1 MVSTPK
7 APKAPDP
14 TQTAA
19 AQTATNVDTAIANA
33 GLSHTNQYTPD
44 GSLEYKVSGYQTM
57 TDQNGKTYR
66 LPTYSAY
73 QTYSPE
79 NQAIYDQ
86 TQQTQ
91 LGLARL
97 ANDQTGKIS
106 GILGTNVDLSAG
118 NVDKYVNDHWQSGFN
133 NQWDR
138 DQASLDQSLADKGIS
153 MGSAAYDNALR
164 DFSTRKQAASD
175 QYLGDMYSS
184 AQNSILTERNQ
195 PLNEISAL
203 MSGSQV
209 HQPSYVN
216 TPTTQLPTVDQ
227 AGLINEN
234 FNQQMGQYNQ
244 QLAQSNAAMGG
255 LFGLGSSLLG
265 GWAMGSDR
273 RLKEDI
279 RRVGTLDNGLPVYA
293 FRYKK
298 GGPTQIGLMSDDV
311 REVHPESVFED
322 ADGFDRVDYEKAVV

>member
-57 TDQNGKTYR
+57 KDQTGKTYQ

-73 QTYSPE
+73 QTYSPQ

-118 NVDKYVNDHWQSGFN
+118 NVDNYVNDHWQSGFN

-153 MGSAAYDNALR
+153 MGSAAYDNAMR

-175 QYLGDMYSS
+175 QYLGDMYSN
-184 AQNSILTERNQ
+184 AQNAILTERNQ
-195 PLNEISAL
+195 PMNEISAL

-209 HQPSYVN
+209 HQPNYVN
-216 TPTTQLPTVDQ
+216 TPTTQLPNVDQ
-227 AGLINEN
+227 AGLINDN
-234 FNQQMGQYNQ
+234 FNQKMGLYDRQV
-244 QLAQSNAAMGG
+244 AQSNAAMGG
-255 LFGLGSSLLG
+255 LFGLGGTLLG
-265 GWAMGSDR
+265 GWAKSDR

-279 RRVGTLDNGLPVYA
+279 KRVGTLDNGLPVYA
-293 FRYKK
+293 FRYKD

-311 REVHPESVFED
+311 RKTHPDAVFEH
-322 ADGFDRVDYEKAVV
+322 ADGFDRVFYERAVA

>member
-7 APKAPDP
+7 APKTPDP

-57 TDQNGKTYR
+57 TDQNGKTYK

-73 QTYSPE
+73 QSYSPE

-97 ANDQTGKIS
+97 ANDQTAKVS

-118 NVDKYVNDHWQSGFN
+118 NVDKYVNDHWRSGFD
-133 NQWDR
+133 NQWNR
-138 DQASLDQSLADKGIS
+138 DQASLEQSLADKGIA
-153 MGSAAYDNALR
+153 MGSAAYDNAMR

-175 QYLGDMYSS
+175 QYLGDMYSN

-234 FNQQMGQYNQ
+234 FNQKMGLYDRQVSQ
-244 QLAQSNAAMGG
+244 ANAAMGG
-255 LFGLGSSLLG
+255 LFGLGGTLLG
-265 GWAMGSDR
+265 GWAKSDR

-293 FRYKK
+293 FRYKE
-298 GGPTQIGLMSDDV
+298 GGQMQIGLMSDDV
-311 REVHPESVFED
+311 RKIHPDAVFEH
-322 ADGFDRVDYEKAVV
+322 ADGFDRVNYERAVA

>member
-44 GSLEYKVSGYQTM
+44 GSLEYRVTGYQTM
-57 TDQNGKTYR
+57 TDQNGKTYK

-97 ANDQTGKIS
+97 ANDQTAKVS

-118 NVDKYVNDHWQSGFN
+118 NVDKYVNDHWRSGFD
-133 NQWDR
+133 NQWNR
-138 DQASLDQSLADKGIS
+138 DQASLEQSLADKGIS
-153 MGSAAYDNALR
+153 MAAAYENAMR

-175 QYLGDMYSS
+175 QYLGDMYSN

-234 FNQQMGQYNQ
+234 FNQKMGVYDRQV
-244 QLAQSNAAMGG
+244 AQSNAAMGG
-255 LFGLGSSLLG
+255 LFGLGGTLLG
-265 GWAMGSDR
+265 GWAKSDR
-273 RLKEDI
+273 RLKQDI
-279 RRVGTLDNGLPVYA
+279 RRVGTLDNGLSVYA
-293 FRYKK
+293 FRYKE
-298 GGPTQIGLMSDDV
+298 GGPMQIGLMSDDV
-311 REVHPESVFED
+311 RKIHPDAVFEH
-322 ADGFDRVDYEKAVV
+322 ADGFDRVDYGRAVG

>member
-44 GSLEYKVSGYQTM
+44 GSLEYKVTGYQTM
-57 TDQNGKTYR
+57 KDQNGKSYQ

-73 QTYSPE
+73 QSYSPE

-97 ANDQTGKIS
+97 ASDQTGKIS
-106 GILGTNVDLSAG
+106 GILGTNIDLSAG
-118 NVDKYVNDHWQSGFN
+118 NVDKYVNDHWRSGFD

-138 DQASLDQSLADKGIS
+138 DQASLEQSLADKGIA
-153 MGSAAYDNALR
+153 MGSEAYDNAMR

-175 QYLGDMYSS
+175 QYLGDMYSN

-209 HQPSYVN
+209 HQPNYVN
-216 TPTTQLPTVDQ
+216 TPTTELRPSTRP
-227 AGLINEN
+227 G
-234 FNQQMGQYNQ
+234 
-244 QLAQSNAAMGG
+244 
-255 LFGLGSSLLG
+255 
-265 GWAMGSDR
+265 
-273 RLKEDI
+273 
-279 RRVGTLDNGLPVYA
+279 
-293 FRYKK
+293 
-298 GGPTQIGLMSDDV
+298 
-311 REVHPESVFED
+311 
-322 ADGFDRVDYEKAVV
+322 

>member
-44 GSLEYKVSGYQTM
+44 GSLEYKVTGYQTM
-57 TDQNGKTYR
+57 KDQNGKSYQ

-73 QTYSPE
+73 QSYSPE

-86 TQQTQ
+86 TQLTQ

-97 ANDQTGKIS
+97 ASDQTGKIS
-106 GILGTNVDLSAG
+106 SILGTNVDLSAG
-118 NVDKYVNDHWQSGFN
+118 NVDQYVNDHWRSGFD
-133 NQWDR
+133 NQWSR
-138 DQASLDQSLADKGIS
+138 DQASLEQSLADKGIA
-153 MGSAAYDNALR
+153 MGSEAYDNAMR

-175 QYLGDMYSS
+175 QYLGDMYSN

-209 HQPSYVN
+209 HQPNYVN
-216 TPTTQLPTVDQ
+216 TPTTELPTVDQ
-227 AGLINEN
+227 AGLINQN
-234 FNQQMGQYNQ
+234 FNQKMGLYNQ

-255 LFGLGSSLLG
+255 LFGLGGTLLG
-265 GWAMGSDR
+265 GWAKSDR

-279 RRVGTLDNGLPVYA
+279 SRVGTLDNGLPIYA
-293 FRYKK
+293 FRYKA
-298 GGPTQIGLMSDDV
+298 GGPMQVGLMSDDV
-311 REVHPESVFED
+311 RKTHPDAVFEH
-322 ADGFDRVDYEKAVV
+322 ADGFDRVDYERAVA

>member
-44 GSLEYKVSGYQTM
+44 GSLEYRVSGYQTM

-97 ANDQTGKIS
+97 ANDQTAKVS

-118 NVDKYVNDHWQSGFN
+118 NVDKYVNDHWRSGFD
-133 NQWDR
+133 NQWNRDR
-138 DQASLDQSLADKGIS
+138 ASLEQSLADKGIA
-153 MGSAAYDNALR
+153 MGSAAYDNAMR

-175 QYLGDMYSS
+175 QYLGDMYSN

-216 TPTTQLPTVDQ
+216 TPATQLPTVDQ

-234 FNQQMGQYNQ
+234 FNQKMGLYNQ

-255 LFGLGSSLLG
+255 LFGLGGSLLG
-265 GWAMGSDR
+265 GWAKSDR

-293 FRYKK
+293 FRYKE
-298 GGPTQIGLMSDDV
+298 GGPMQIGLMSDDV
-311 REVHPESVFED
+311 REIHPDAVFEH
-322 ADGFDRVDYEKAVV
+322 ADGFDRVNYERAVA

>member
-44 GSLEYKVSGYQTM
+44 GSLEYKVTGKSTM
-57 TDQNGKTYR
+57 TDQNGKTYN
-66 LPTYSAY
+66 LPVYSAY
-73 QTYSPE
+73 QTLSPQ

-86 TQQTQ
+86 SQQTQ
-91 LGLARL
+91 LGLAKL
-97 ANDQTGKIS
+97 ANDQTQKVS
-106 GILGTNVDLSAG
+106 GILGTNVDLSSG
-118 NVDKYVNDHWQSGFN
+118 NVDKYVNDHWRAGFD

-138 DQASLDQSLADKGIS
+138 EQASLDQSLADKGIA
-153 MGSAAYDNALR
+153 MGSAAYDNAMR
-164 DFSTRKQAASD
+164 DFTTRKQAAAD
-175 QYLGDMYSS
+175 QYLGDMYSN

-209 HQPSYVN
+209 NQPNYVN

-234 FNQQMGQYNQ
+234 FNQKMGIYNQ
-244 QLAQSNAAMGG
+244 QVAARNSAMGG
-255 LFGLGSSLLG
+255 LFGLGGSLLG
-265 GWAMGSDR
+265 GWAMG
-273 RLKEDI
+273 
-279 RRVGTLDNGLPVYA
+279 GL
-293 FRYKK
+293 
-298 GGPTQIGLMSDDV
+298 
-311 REVHPESVFED
+311 
-322 ADGFDRVDYEKAVV
+322 

>member
-44 GSLEYKVSGYQTM
+44 GSLEYKVTGYQTM
-57 TDQNGKTYR
+57 TDQNGKTYK

-97 ANDQTGKIS
+97 ANDQTAKVS
-106 GILGTNVDLSAG
+106 GILGSNVDLSAG
-118 NVDKYVNDHWQSGFN
+118 NVDKYVNNHWQSGFN

-138 DQASLDQSLADKGIS
+138 DQASLEQSLADKGIS
-153 MGSAAYDNALR
+153 MGSAAYDNAMR

-175 QYLGDMYSS
+175 QYLGDMYSN
-184 AQNSILTERNQ
+184 AQNAILTERNL

-209 HQPSYVN
+209 HQPTYVN
-216 TPTTQLPTVDQ
+216 TPSTQLPTVDQ

-234 FNQQMGQYNQ
+234 FNQKMGLYDRRV
-244 QLAQSNAAMGG
+244 AQSNAAMGG
-255 LFGLGSSLLG
+255 LFGLGGTLLG
-265 GWAMGSDR
+265 GWAKSDR
-273 RLKEDI
+273 RLKQDI
-279 RRVGTLDNGLPVYA
+279 KRVGALENGLPVYA
-293 FRYKK
+293 FRYKD
-298 GGPTQIGLMSDDV
+298 GGPMQLGLMSDDV
-311 REVHPESVFED
+311 RKTHPDAVVEH
-322 ADGFDRVDYEKAVV
+322 ADGFDRVDYERAVA

>member
-86 TQQTQ
+86 TQ

-106 GILGTNVDLSAG
+106 GVLGTNVDLSAG
-118 NVDKYVNDHWQSGFN
+118 NVGKYVNDHWQSGFN

-138 DQASLDQSLADKGIS
+138 NQASLDQSLADKGIS
-153 MGSAAYDNALR
+153 MGSAAYDNAMR

-175 QYLGDMYSS
+175 QYLGDMYSN

-234 FNQQMGQYNQ
+234 FNQKMGLYDRQV
-244 QLAQSNAAMGG
+244 AQSNAAMGG
-255 LFGLGSSLLG
+255 LFGLGGSLLG
-265 GWAMGSDR
+265 GWAKSDR

-279 RRVGTLDNGLPVYA
+279 KRVGTLDNGLPVYA
-293 FRYKK
+293 FKYKD
-298 GGPTQIGLMSDDV
+298 GGPMQIGLMSDDV
-311 REVHPESVFED
+311 RTMHPDAVFEH
-322 ADGFDRVDYEKAVV
+322 ADGFDRVDYGRAVG

>member
-44 GSLEYKVSGYQTM
+44 GSLEYKVTGYQTM
-57 TDQNGKTYR
+57 KDQNGKSYQ

-73 QTYSPE
+73 QSYSPE

-97 ANDQTGKIS
+97 ASDQTGKIS

-118 NVDKYVNDHWQSGFN
+118 NVDKYVNDHWRSGFD
-133 NQWDR
+133 NQWSR
-138 DQASLDQSLADKGIS
+138 DQASLEQSLADKGIA
-153 MGSAAYDNALR
+153 MGSEAYDNAMR

-175 QYLGDMYSS
+175 QYLGDMYSN

-209 HQPSYVN
+209 HQPNYVN
-216 TPTTQLPTVDQ
+216 TPTTELPTVDQ
-227 AGLINEN
+227 AGLINQN
-234 FNQQMGQYNQ
+234 FNQKMGLYNQ

-255 LFGLGSSLLG
+255 LFGLGGTLLG
-265 GWAMGSDR
+265 GWAKSDR

-279 RRVGTLDNGLPVYA
+279 SRVGTLDNGLPIYA
-293 FRYKK
+293 FRYKA
-298 GGPTQIGLMSDDV
+298 GGPMQIGLMSDDV
-311 REVHPESVFED
+311 RKTHPDAVFEH
-322 ADGFDRVDYEKAVV
+322 ADGFDRVDYERAVA

>member
-44 GSLEYKVSGYQTM
+44 GSLEYRVSGYQTM

-97 ANDQTGKIS
+97 ANDQTAKVS

-118 NVDKYVNDHWQSGFN
+118 NVDKYVNDHWRSGFD
-133 NQWDR
+133 NQWNR
-138 DQASLDQSLADKGIS
+138 DQASLEQSLADKGIA
-153 MGSAAYDNALR
+153 MGSAAYDNAMR

-175 QYLGDMYSS
+175 QYLGDMYSN

-216 TPTTQLPTVDQ
+216 TPATQLPTVDQ

-234 FNQQMGQYNQ
+234 FNQKMGLYNQ

-255 LFGLGSSLLG
+255 LFGLGGSLLG
-265 GWAMGSDR
+265 GWAKSDR

-293 FRYKK
+293 FRYKE
-298 GGPTQIGLMSDDV
+298 GGPMQIGLMSDDV
-311 REVHPESVFED
+311 REIHPDAVFEH
-322 ADGFDRVDYEKAVV
+322 ADGFDRVNYERAVA

>member
-7 APKAPDP
+7 PPKAPDP

-44 GSLEYKVSGYQTM
+44 GSLEYKVSGYTPM
-57 TDQNGKTYR
+57 TDQNGKTYQM
-66 LPTYSAY
+66 PNYSAY
-73 QTYSPE
+73 QTYSPQ

-91 LGLARL
+91 LGLSKL
-97 ANDQTGKIS
+97 ANEQTGKIS
-106 GILGTNVDLSAG
+106 GILGTNIDLSAG
-118 NVDKYVNDHWQSGFN
+118 NVDKYANDHWQGGFN

-138 DQASLDQSLADKGIS
+138 DQKSLDQSLADKGIS
-153 MGSAAYDNALR
+153 MGSEAYNNALR

-175 QYLGDMYSS
+175 QYLGDMYSN

-209 HQPSYVN
+209 NQPNYVDS
-216 TPTTQLPTVDQ
+216 PTTQLPTVDQ

-234 FNQQMGQYNQ
+234 YNQQMGQYNQ
-244 QLAQSNAAMGG
+244 QVAKSNAAMGG

-279 RRVGTLDNGLPVYA
+279 KRVGTLDNGLPVYV

-322 ADGFDRVDYEKAVV
+322 AEGFDRVDYEKAVL

>member
-44 GSLEYKVSGYQTM
+44 GSLEYRVTGYQTM
-57 TDQNGKTYR
+57 TDQNGKTYK
-66 LPTYSAY
+66 LPTNSAY

-97 ANDQTGKIS
+97 ANEQTRKVS

-118 NVDKYVNDHWQSGFN
+118 NVDKYVNDHWRSGFD
-133 NQWDR
+133 NQWNR
-138 DQASLDQSLADKGIS
+138 DQASLEQSLADKGIA
-153 MGSAAYDNALR
+153 MGSAAYDNAMR

-175 QYLGDMYSS
+175 QYHGDMYSN

-234 FNQQMGQYNQ
+234 FNQKIGLYNQ

-255 LFGLGSSLLG
+255 LFGLGGSLLG
-265 GWAMGSDR
+265 GWAKSDR

-279 RRVGTLDNGLPVYA
+279 KRVGTLDNGLPVYA
-293 FRYKK
+293 FRYTE

-311 REVHPESVFED
+311 RETHPDAVFEHE
-322 ADGFDRVDYEKAVV
+322 DGFDRVDYGRAVG

>member
-19 AQTATNVDTAIANA
+19 AQTATNVDTAIANS
-33 GLSHTNQYTPD
+33 GLSYVNQYTPD
-44 GSLEYKVSGYQTM
+44 GSLEYKVTGNQTM
-57 TDQNGKTYR
+57 TDQNGKTYQIPIR
-66 LPTYSAY
+66 SAY

-91 LGLARL
+91 LGLSKL
-97 ANDQTGKIS
+97 ANEQTGKIS
-106 GILGTNVDLSAG
+106 GILGTNVDLSSD
-118 NVDKYVNDHWQSGFN
+118 NVDKYANDHWQGGFN

-138 DQASLDQSLADKGIS
+138 DQKSLDQSLADKGIA
-153 MGSAAYDNALR
+153 MGSEAYSNALR

-175 QYLGDMYSS
+175 QYLGDMYSN

-203 MSGSQV
+203 MTGSQV
-209 HQPSYVN
+209 NQPNYVN
-216 TPTTQLPTVDQ
+216 SPTTQLPTVDQ

-234 FNQQMGQYNQ
+234 YNQQMGAYNQ
-244 QLAQSNAAMGG
+244 QVAKSNAAMGG

-279 RRVGTLDNGLPVYA
+279 KRVGTLDNGLPVYV

-322 ADGFDRVDYEKAVV
+322 AEGFDRVDYEKAVV

>member
-44 GSLEYKVSGYQTM
+44 GSLEYRVSGYQTM
-57 TDQNGKTYR
+57 TVQNGKTYR

-97 ANDQTGKIS
+97 ANDQTAKVS

-118 NVDKYVNDHWQSGFN
+118 NVDKYVNDHWRSGFD
-133 NQWDR
+133 NQWNR
-138 DQASLDQSLADKGIS
+138 DQASLEQSLADKGIA
-153 MGSAAYDNALR
+153 MGSAAYDNAMR

-175 QYLGDMYSS
+175 QYLGDMYSN

-216 TPTTQLPTVDQ
+216 TPATQLPTVDQ

-234 FNQQMGQYNQ
+234 FNQKMGLYNQ

-255 LFGLGSSLLG
+255 LFGLGGSLLG
-265 GWAMGSDR
+265 GWAKSDR

-293 FRYKK
+293 FRYKE
-298 GGPTQIGLMSDDV
+298 GGPMQIGLMSDDV
-311 REVHPESVFED
+311 REIHPDAVFEH
-322 ADGFDRVDYEKAVV
+322 ADGFDRVNYERAVA

>member
-44 GSLEYKVSGYQTM
+44 GSLEYKVTSKTLM
-57 TDQNGKTYR
+57 KDQNGKTYE
-66 LPTYSAY
+66 LPNYSAY
-73 QTYSPE
+73 QTLSPQ

-86 TQQTQ
+86 SQQTQ
-91 LGLARL
+91 LGLAKL
-97 ANDQTGKIS
+97 ANDQTQKVS
-106 GILGTNVDLSAG
+106 GILGTNVDLSSG

-138 DQASLDQSLADKGIS
+138 EQASLDQSLADKGIS
-153 MGSAAYDNALR
+153 MGSAAYDNAMR
-164 DFSTRKQAASD
+164 DFSTRKQAAAD
-175 QYLGDMYSS
+175 QYLGDMYSN

-209 HQPSYVN
+209 NQPNYVN

-234 FNQQMGQYNQ
+234 FNQKMNIYNQ
-244 QLAQSNAAMGG
+244 EVARSNAAMGG
-255 LFGLGSSLLG
+255 LFGLGGSLLG
-265 GWAMGSDR
+265 GWAMSDC
-273 RLKEDI
+273 RLKRDI
-279 RRVGTLDNGLPVYA
+279 HQIGETACGLPVYEYEYVWGGGRQVGFMA
-293 FRYKK
+293 DEVEAIAPHAVAEGPGGYKMVNYA
-298 GGPTQIGLMSDDV
+298 GIL
-311 REVHPESVFED
+311 
-322 ADGFDRVDYEKAVV
+322 

>member
-44 GSLEYKVSGYQTM
+44 GSLEYKVTSKSIM
-57 TDQNGKTYR
+57 KDQNGKTYE
-66 LPTYSAY
+66 LPVYSAY

-118 NVDKYVNDHWQSGFN
+118 NVDKYVNNHWQSGFD
-133 NQWDR
+133 NQWNR
-138 DQASLDQSLADKGIS
+138 DQASLEQSLADKGIA
-153 MGSAAYDNALR
+153 MGSAAYDNAMR

-175 QYLGDMYSS
+175 QYLGDMYSN
-184 AQNSILTERNQ
+184 AQNAILTERNQ

-209 HQPSYVN
+209 HQPNYVN
-216 TPTTQLPTVDQ
+216 TPTTQLPNVDQ

-234 FNQQMGQYNQ
+234 FNQKMGLYDRQV
-244 QLAQSNAAMGG
+244 AQSNAAMGG

-265 GWAMGSDR
+265 GWAMKSDR

-279 RRVGTLDNGLPVYA
+279 KRVGTLENGLPVYA
-293 FRYKK
+293 FRYKE
-298 GGPTQIGLMSDDV
+298 GGPMQLGLMSDDV
-311 REVHPESVFED
+311 RKTHPDAVFEH
-322 ADGFDRVDYEKAVV
+322 ADGFDRVDHERAVT

>member
-44 GSLEYKVSGYQTM
+44 GSLEYRVSGYQTM

-97 ANDQTGKIS
+97 ANDQTAKVS

-118 NVDKYVNDHWQSGFN
+118 NVDKYVNDHWRSGFDD
-133 NQWDR
+133 QWNR
-138 DQASLDQSLADKGIS
+138 DQASLEQSLADKGIA
-153 MGSAAYDNALR
+153 MGSAAYDNAMR

-175 QYLGDMYSS
+175 QYLGDMYSN

-216 TPTTQLPTVDQ
+216 TPATQLPTVDQ

-234 FNQQMGQYNQ
+234 FNQKMGLYNQ
-244 QLAQSNAAMGG
+244 QLAQSNAATGG
-255 LFGLGSSLLG
+255 LFGLGGSLLG
-265 GWAMGSDR
+265 GWAKSDR

-293 FRYKK
+293 FRYKE
-298 GGPTQIGLMSDDV
+298 GGPMQIGLMSDDV
-311 REVHPESVFED
+311 REIHPDAVFEL
-322 ADGFDRVDYEKAVV
+322 ADGFDRVNYERAVA

>member
-44 GSLEYKVSGYQTM
+44 GSLEYKISSYTPM

-66 LPTYSAY
+66 MPVYSAY
-73 QTYSPE
+73 QSYSPE

-91 LGLARL
+91 LGLAKL
-97 ANDQTGKIS
+97 ANDQTNKIS
-106 GILGTNVDLSAG
+106 GVLGTNVDLSAG
-118 NVDKYVNDHWQSGFN
+118 NVDKYVNGHWRSGFN

-153 MGSAAYDNALR
+153 MGSAAYDNAMG

-175 QYLGDMYSS
+175 QYLGDMYSN

-227 AGLINEN
+227 A
-234 FNQQMGQYNQ
+234 
-244 QLAQSNAAMGG
+244 
-255 LFGLGSSLLG
+255 
-265 GWAMGSDR
+265 
-273 RLKEDI
+273 
-279 RRVGTLDNGLPVYA
+279 
-293 FRYKK
+293 
-298 GGPTQIGLMSDDV
+298 
-311 REVHPESVFED
+311 
-322 ADGFDRVDYEKAVV
+322 

>member
-44 GSLEYKVSGYQTM
+44 GALEYKVSGYQTM

-86 TQQTQ
+86 TQNTQ

-106 GILGTNVDLSAG
+106 GVLGTNVDLSAG

-175 QYLGDMYSS
+175 QYLGDMYSN

-203 MSGSQV
+203 LSGSQV

-234 FNQQMGQYNQ
+234 YNQQMGQYNQ
-244 QLAQSNAAMGG
+244 QLAKSNAAMGG

-273 RLKEDI
+273 RLKENI
-279 RRVGTLDNGLPVYA
+279 RRVGTLDNGLPVYS

>member
-57 TDQNGKTYR
+57 KDQTGKTYQ

-97 ANDQTGKIS
+97 ANDQTNKIS
-106 GILGTNVDLSAG
+106 GVLGTNVDLSSG
-118 NVDKYVNDHWQSGFN
+118 NVDKYVNNHWQSGFD
-133 NQWDR
+133 NQWNR

-153 MGSAAYDNALR
+153 MGSAAYDNAMR

-175 QYLGDMYSS
+175 QYLGDMYSN
-184 AQNSILTERNQ
+184 AQNAILTERNQ

-216 TPTTQLPTVDQ
+216 SPTTQLPTVDQ

-234 FNQQMGQYNQ
+234 YNQKMGQYNQ
-244 QLAQSNAAMGG
+244 QLAKSNAAMGG
-255 LFGLGSSLLG
+255 LFGLGGSLLG

-273 RLKEDI
+273 RLKENI
-279 RRVGTLDNGLPVYA
+279 KRVGTLDNGLPVYA

-298 GGPTQIGLMSDDV
+298 GGPAQIGLMSDDV
-311 REVHPESVFED
+311 REVHPDAVFEA
-322 ADGFDRVDYEKAVV
+322 ADGFDRVDYERAVA

>member
-44 GSLEYKVSGYQTM
+44 GSLEYKVSGYTTM
-57 TDQNGKTYR
+57 TDQNGKTYK

-91 LGLARL
+91 LGLAKL
-97 ANDQTGKIS
+97 ANDQTQKVS
-106 GILGTNVDLSAG
+106 GILGTNVDLSSG

-138 DQASLDQSLADKGIS
+138 EQASLDQSLADKGIS
-153 MGSAAYDNALR
+153 MGSAAYNNAMQ
-164 DFSTRKQAASD
+164 DFTTRKQAAAD
-175 QYLGDMYSS
+175 QYLGDMYSN

-209 HQPSYVN
+209 NQPNYVN

-234 FNQQMGQYNQ
+234 FNQKMGIYDRQVQ
-244 QLAQSNAAMGG
+244 QSNAAMGG
-255 LFGLGSSLLG
+255 LFGLGGSLLG
-265 GWAMGSDR
+265 GWAMSDR
-273 RLKEDI
+273 RLKRDI
-279 RRVGTLDNGLPVYA
+279 HQIGATASGIPVYE
-293 FRYKK
+293 YEYSW
-298 GGPTQIGLMSDDV
+298 GGGRQVGVMAD
-311 REVHPESVFED
+311 EVEAIAPHAVAEGPG
-322 ADGFDRVDYEKAVV
+322 GFKMVNYAGIL